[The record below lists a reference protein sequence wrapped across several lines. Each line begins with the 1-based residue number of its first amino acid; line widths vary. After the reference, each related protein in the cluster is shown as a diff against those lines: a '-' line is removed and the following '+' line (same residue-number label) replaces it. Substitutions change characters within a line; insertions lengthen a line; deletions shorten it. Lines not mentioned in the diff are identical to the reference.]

1 MKQIVVTGAKG
12 GTGPSIVKVLRRAG
26 YDVLGIDVKPAGPT
40 TGYVQHDILDGA
52 GLHDLLAGADG
63 VVHFGSY
70 PTTAWSSW
78 TETFHNVT
86 VGGFNVFQACANL
99 GIKRIAWASSMEVY
113 GYPLKLRHL
122 PLTEETPLAPPN
134 IYGASKVM
142 LETLAADYCRWFG
155 MSIAGFRL
163 GRIVYESAFDSRL
176 KKHTESDEA
185 AADVL
190 WCYIDARD
198 VATACQA
205 WLESDVQGFMPFN
218 VAAEDVCVESPT
230 KQLLEKFY
238 PDVTDLRA
246 PFDGHQCPYNAS
258 MLQKALGWKPR
269 YNWRTIR
276 DEFYNKKEE

>member
-1 MKQIVVTGAKG
+1 MKRIVVTGAKG
-12 GTGPSIVKVLRRAG
+12 GTGPSIVKILQQAG
-26 YDVLGIDVKPAGPT
+26 YDVLGLDIKPAGPT
-40 TGYVQHDILDGA
+40 ETGYVQHDVLDSA
-52 GLHDLLAGADG
+52 GLHDLFAGADG

-78 TETFHNVT
+78 TATFHNVA

-113 GYPLKLRHL
+113 GYPLKLPHL
-122 PLTEETPLAPPN
+122 PLTEEYPLMPSD
-134 IYGASKVM
+134 IYGAAKVA
-142 LETLAADYCRWFG
+142 LESLAADYCRWYN

-163 GRIVYESAFDSRL
+163 GRIVYEGAFDWRL
-176 KKHTESDEA
+176 KRHTESDES

-205 WLESDVQGFMPFN
+205 WLESDVQGFVPFN
-218 VAAEDVCVESPT
+218 VAAEDVCVETPT
-230 KQLLEKFY
+230 RQLFEKFY
-238 PDVTDLRA
+238 PHVMDLRA
-246 PFDGHQCPYNAS
+246 SFDGHQCPYDSSA
-258 MLQKALGWKPR
+258 LQKAVGWKPQ

-276 DEFYNKKEE
+276 DESYK